1 MLPAPSIACLV
12 LRPFMAPIPAN
23 AGEMLIVWPGHPT
36 LTLCV
41 VTRDGREIIREA
53 HCPDGVLYGALLDLY
68 LDAKIRCL
76 SDQSEQALL
85 RTA

>member
-1 MLPAPSIACLV
+1 MLNAPSIACLV
-12 LRPFMAPIPAN
+12 LRPIMTPIPAK

-41 VTRDGREIIREA
+41 VTHDGRAIIRESY
-53 HCPDGVLYGALLDLY
+53 CPDGVLYGALLDLY

-76 SDQSEQALL
+76 SDQSERALL